1 MKLVTQASKGFL
13 HWAIIIVNIVITFSV
28 GSYCS
33 GQNTLNTFLEKIPS
47 LKWGV
52 KDIFIY
58 KVQCDDITRAKEML
72 SLAIQRIELSIV
84 TVGMTDR
91 VDKALEFNLEGTAG
105 KEGISKRVNGMIKDK
120 NAGKS
125 KIFTG
130 HYALFI

>member
-1 MKLVTQASKGFL
+1 MFYQCTIRSLQRNKAFSLVGKVGTGWFYHTVKLVSQASKGFL

-28 GSYCS
+28 GSYSS

-91 VDKALEFNLEGTAG
+91 VDKAL
-105 KEGISKRVNGMIKDK
+105 
-120 NAGKS
+120 
-125 KIFTG
+125 
-130 HYALFI
+130 